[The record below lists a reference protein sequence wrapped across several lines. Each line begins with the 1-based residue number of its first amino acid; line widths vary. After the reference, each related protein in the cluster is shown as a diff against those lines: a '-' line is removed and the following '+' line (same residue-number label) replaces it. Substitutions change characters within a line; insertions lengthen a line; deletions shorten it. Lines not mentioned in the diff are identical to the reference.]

1 MGIKIIKLMDKA
13 VGAPLCSMLGL
24 LKIPSALKEPKRI
37 LVIQLWGIGETILT
51 LPALEE
57 LRRMYP
63 EAKIEALTTERN
75 AGVYR
80 DNPLIDRVHSIQTGI
95 KGIVR
100 FSSRNAKAFDL
111 VIDMEEY
118 LNVSAL
124 IAYMVGKYRVGFSHG
139 ARSMVYHRKVPYND
153 RQHVVQTFLDLVRSL
168 GEARDHESLGKLKF
182 SPVDRRKVA
191 ALLRKS
197 RVGKKDLVIGIAPG
211 TAESAPC
218 RMWPLERVAELAD
231 HLIAQHKAKI
241 LLVGTKAESGLVGQ
255 IVGKMEHK
263 RDAIDLTG
271 KVDLKGLFC
280 LVTRCRLFIGN
291 DSGGMHVAAAQ
302 GVPTIGLFGP
312 NLPQRFGPYGKGNVG
327 VYKGEVCEFSPCIN
341 VHLGEV
347 PDCLYPRA
355 GKDYQKCMKNISVGE
370 VISEAERMLK

>member
-1 MGIKIIKLMDKA
+1 MGIKAIKLMDKI
-13 VGAPLCSMLGL
+13 VGAPLCYVLGL
-24 LKIPSALKEPKRI
+24 LKIPWAFRKPKRI

-80 DNPLIDRVHSIQTGI
+80 DNPHVDRVHSIQTSMRGI
-95 KGIVR
+95 MGFARKNV
-100 FSSRNAKAFDL
+100 KAFSL

-124 IAYMVGKYRVGFSHG
+124 IAYMVGMYRVGFSHG
-139 ARSMVYHRKVPYND
+139 ARSMIYHRKVLYND
-153 RQHVVQTFLDLVRSL
+153 KQHVVQTFLDLARSL
-168 GEARDHESLGKLKF
+168 GGAKNHDSLEKLKF
-182 SPVDRRKVA
+182 SAADRRKVD
-191 ALLRKS
+191 ALLRKNK
-197 RVGKKDLVIGIAPG
+197 VGKKDRVIGIAPG

-231 HLIAQHKAKI
+231 HLIAQREAKV
-241 LLVGTKAESGLVGQ
+241 LLIGTKAESGLVNQ
-255 IVGKMEHK
+255 IIGKMEHK
-263 RDAIDLTG
+263 GSAIDLTG

-312 NLPQRFGPYGKGNVG
+312 NLPQRFGPYGKGSVG
-327 VYKGEVCEFSPCIN
+327 IYKGEICEFSPCIN

-355 GKDYQKCMKNISVGE
+355 SKDYQKCMKSISVGE